1 MGEIISYFSPKNRVI
16 VWFRFPLFL
25 SRIVTV
31 FPIFF
36 INVVENR
43 KNTPLIYK
51 PKKAQGN
58 ASLYKIPLTFKGK
71 KIYRCTK
78 KSSNIYSKFSAR
90 CTILNLFLHSLPF
103 LSRFYKVF
111 WKSFIKLSHSAV
123 IHNWC
128 SEYIPLILTPK
139 KLQGNALLYSFF
151 SLLKVKN

>member
-1 MGEIISYFSPKNRVI
+1 MNGRNYLLLFAEKQSNSLIPIPFISVMNRYGI
-16 VWFRFPLFL
+16 
-25 SRIVTV
+25 
-31 FPIFF
+31 PIFF

-111 WKSFIKLSHSAV
+111 WKSFIKFSHSV
-123 IHNWC
+123 EIHSSY
-128 SEYIPLILTPK
+128 SEYIPLIFTPK
-139 KLQGNALLYSFF
+139 NQWVEPKYFLHL
-151 SLLKVKN
+151 

>member
-1 MGEIISYFSPKNRVI
+1 MNGRNYLLLFAEKQSNSLIPIPFISVTNRYV
-16 VWFRFPLFL
+16 FL
-25 SRIVTV
+25 
-31 FPIFF
+31 IFL

-103 LSRFYKVF
+103 LSRFYHLF
-111 WKSFIKLSHSAV
+111 SKSLIKFSHFV
-123 IHNWC
+123 GVRDRC
-128 SEYIPLILTPK
+128 
-139 KLQGNALLYSFF
+139 
-151 SLLKVKN
+151 LKYLATFYANKITGLCIVL